1 MRAVRAIPTHTL
13 CTVALCCALQ
23 LGVYVVGFQLQRY
36 TISAALVLPP
46 SWQVWRLVTASY
58 FHVGLLHIA
67 MNMMS
72 LVQLGSSTERLFGTA
87 TLTVATAWIV
97 VLGNVLYVAVCCIL
111 AYGLRDASWLH
122 YNSVGY
128 SGVIFALAVFET
140 FLNGRPSVRVF
151 GMFSVPTK
159 LYPWVLLVAISLV
172 MPGE

>member
-1 MRAVRAIPTHTL
+1 MSETSSKKNHPALVAAPLHCGMRAVRALPTHTL

-97 VLGNVLYVAVCCIL
+97 VLGNVLYVAVC
-111 AYGLRDASWLH
+111 DASWLQ
-122 YNSVGY
+122 
-128 SGVIFALAVFET
+128 LQ
-140 FLNGRPSVRVF
+140 
-151 GMFSVPTK
+151 
-159 LYPWVLLVAISLV
+159 
-172 MPGE
+172 